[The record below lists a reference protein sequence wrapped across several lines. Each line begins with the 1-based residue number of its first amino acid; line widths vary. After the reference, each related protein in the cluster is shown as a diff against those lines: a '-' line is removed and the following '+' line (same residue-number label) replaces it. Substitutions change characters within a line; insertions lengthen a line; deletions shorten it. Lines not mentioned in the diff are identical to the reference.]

1 MQHTRR
7 LLPDR
12 QHAEQHVVYLGTAK
26 RRASVGNPVAQWPL
40 TMLHISAVVLAIQIA
55 AWFVLAIMGSPYRL
69 VVLASGA
76 QAVVVWGIVM
86 AWIIKELR

>member
-1 MQHTRR
+1 MQRTRR
-7 LLPDR
+7 LLPDS
-12 QHAEQHVVYLGTAK
+12 QHAEQHVVVIGTTK
-26 RRASVGNPVAQWPL
+26 RRASVGSSVAQWPL
-40 TMLHISAVVLAIQIA
+40 TMLNISAVILAIQIA
-55 AWFVLAIMGSPYRL
+55 AWFVLAIAGSPYRL